1 VRGWYLTTCV
11 VTNSIDRGSRTD
23 QNNCVFSQ
31 RERVTTKTEASS
43 DDEDDTPRRRR
54 RRRYAKELRHDA
66 DAHWRARQ
74 CGERE
79 AMVATRLG
87 REAARSVDAQDAM
100 DCVPE
105 RACVRV
111 GVRVRSI
118 VCDGGDD
125 DGGDDDARDDDGLF
139 TMRVI
144 VDYKDDYDVERSVL
158 QRVMRLKTET
168 SSLCAGGTPPP
179 PPLSGDALAK
189 NDDDDGDDD
198 QVAVEELAAIL
209 GVETRA
215 DVDDALRNRDVAE
228 PCLPQRFSELL
239 GMRRIYEVESNDIGV
254 AMTACREFIA
264 LVAGGSWSHF
274 GLIEREIIVEAPTRY
289 EVSAIRLAPAIEDV
303 GAGAPLAAYISR
315 TFLNPALRA
324 HHGAFVYVGNA
335 EPPKQYVWDAL
346 DAASL
351 LETLLER
358 GVKTCLCWPL
368 DLDDVIGA
376 NPTEREIEAFTL
388 RQMRL
393 LKTDPMHWRAR
404 LGRVARMKNIVMHGD
419 MASGVSLAFSCARAE
434 TETSDAHKFNRLA
447 YSLECLFA
455 PEDEASGVDVVAAAP
470 ARENREP
477 TNANTNPKPKPKPKP
492 TRGKASTV
500 VAKASIEHEHDYE
513 LEPMSP
519 PPPSPPPQ
527 APPEPEPEPELVK
540 AKAPPKKRVL
550 APKRACTMA
559 DPFAFDVDAFESYD
573 VDDRHDGQITPTLG
587 KFAKPKRAAPV
598 KAKMPTDARRAA
610 LGTLLSSQNAPH
622 IAPTAPRGKKRRAP
636 SPAPKPALELRITSP
651 PHKLQKTTKPTTAKA
666 TRPTDGVENDV
677 APAAASSQTSKAAP
691 NATTTAHPPA
701 PRQLR
706 ARNLDSTPRKPWW
719 HA

>member
-1 VRGWYLTTCV
+1 M
-11 VTNSIDRGSRTD
+11 
-23 QNNCVFSQ
+23 
-31 RERVTTKTEASS
+31 TTKTEASS
-43 DDEDDTPRRRR
+43 DDEDGTPHRQRRH
-54 RRRYAKELRHDA
+54 RYAKELRHDA

-105 RACVRV
+105 RAGVRV

-125 DGGDDDARDDDGLF
+125 DDDDDDDGLF

-144 VDYKDDYDVERSVL
+144 VDYKDDYDVERAVL

-179 PPLSGDALAK
+179 PPSSGDELVK
-189 NDDDDGDDD
+189 DDDNDGNDD

-289 EVSAIRLAPAIEDV
+289 EVSAIRLAPAIDDV
-303 GAGAPLAAYISR
+303 VAGAPLAAYISR

-346 DAASL
+346 DAANT

-404 LGRVARMKNIVMHGD
+404 LGRVARTKNIVMHGD
-419 MASGVSLAFSCARAE
+419 MVSGVSLAFSCARAE

-470 ARENREP
+470 ARENRAP
-477 TNANTNPKPKPKPKP
+477 TNANPKPKPKPKPKP
-492 TRGKASTV
+492 TRGKAS
-500 VAKASIEHEHDYE
+500 IEHEP
-513 LEPMSP
+513 EPMSP

-527 APPEPEPEPELVK
+527 APPEPEPEPEPVK

-559 DPFAFDVDAFESYD
+559 DPFAFDVDAFESHD
-573 VDDRHDGQITPTLG
+573 VDDEHDGQITPTLG

-598 KAKMPTDARRAA
+598 KMTKMPTDARRAA
-610 LGTLLSSQNAPH
+610 LGTLLSSPNAPH
-622 IAPTAPRGKKRRAP
+622 IAPTAQRGKKRQAP

-651 PHKLQKTTKPTTAKA
+651 PHKLQKTTNPTTAKA
-666 TRPTDGVENDV
+666 PRPTDGVENDV
-677 APAAASSQTSKAAP
+677 APAAASSQTSKAAL